1 MCISDRQSTDQIINL
16 VSRFP
21 GLIELLPFAPDDP
34 NFADPERWTDLKKA
48 LAARWNTADAGDLQT
63 AGATW
68 KFLKNA
74 APDPDF
80 MCYVAGSQP
89 ATVVDYQLVPGH
101 VWYRPEIQRIEF
113 IASPE
118 GDGTVPWDSGRLP
131 NVPMWYVADTCLL
144 YTSRCV

>member
-1 MCISDRQSTDQIINL
+1 
-16 VSRFP
+16 
-21 GLIELLPFAPDDP
+21 
-34 NFADPERWTDLKKA
+34 
-48 LAARWNTADAGDLQT
+48 
-63 AGATW
+63 
-68 KFLKNA
+68 
-74 APDPDF
+74 

-131 NVPMWYVADTCLL
+131 NVPMWYVADTAHDMLCAQPVSYTHLRAHETVLDLVCRLL
-144 YTSRCV
+144 LEIKKQHTYNTIFQRITSIAQKQ